1 MWGFGLRDFLTF
13 AFPFPIVCFFKAELE
28 LARLHVLYL
37 VYNKLDNIEKFSKI
51 FKNIEFFIASA
62 AWKKPL

>member
-1 MWGFGLRDFLTF
+1 MVL
-13 AFPFPIVCFFKAELE
+13 FFKAELE

-37 VYNKLDNIEKFSKI
+37 LCNKLNNIERFSKTSEGI
-51 FKNIEFFIASA
+51 DRFVARA